1 MQFSLYTYDLERD
14 LPFCRGSPGPDA
26 RFPQD
31 RSCSSAAVQVVFI
44 LWQANWPCTGWW
56 GLSCLTYLS
65 FKGMHTS
72 AGAYRRQEIG
82 QVVDSRMTWTL
93 VRAAVCAVLLAGAG
107 LLGTEP
113 ASAANCGAQC
123 KQAFNQCRISTK
135 GSPSCDKQFTKCM
148 QGCIKRN

>member
-1 MQFSLYTYDLERD
+1 M
-14 LPFCRGSPGPDA
+14 GP
-26 RFPQD
+26 
-31 RSCSSAAVQVVFI
+31 I
-44 LWQANWPCTGWW
+44 LFDVPYKRT
-56 GLSCLTYLS
+56 
-65 FKGMHTS
+65 HTS
-72 AGAYRRQEIG
+72 ARAYRRQEIG

-93 VRAAVCAVLLAGAG
+93 VRAAGCAVLLAGAG

-113 ASAANCGAQC
+113 ASAANCGARC